1 MPTDADLP
9 QVTIVTG
16 NTKAPLGPIIYWE
29 STTEGFEFA
38 VNAENNG
45 LVMLRFALS
54 IEKLKELVADMNE
67 SITEKENAGLQ

>member
-9 QVTIVTG
+9 HVTIVTG

-29 STTEGFEFA
+29 ATTEGFEFA
-38 VNAENNG
+38 VNAENGG

-54 IEKLKELVADMNE
+54 VEKLRELVTDMNE